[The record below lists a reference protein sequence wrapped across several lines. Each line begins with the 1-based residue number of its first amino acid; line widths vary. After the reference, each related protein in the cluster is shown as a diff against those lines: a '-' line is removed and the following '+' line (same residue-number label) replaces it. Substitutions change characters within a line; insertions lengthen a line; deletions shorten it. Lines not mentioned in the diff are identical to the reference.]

1 MIIKN
6 ISLFYLKIKK
16 FHSSYPRPSFYKN
29 GIVFLKLECD
39 ENLSGYGEISP
50 YIADKKE
57 IFKYCEKIS
66 NTYFKNKRVNL
77 NYVYYLKIKNY
88 DFIFQS
94 LLSAYDQAIH
104 DLYAKRKKIS
114 VAKYL
119 GFKKSKSLNFYASG
133 GMIFENQSYNKIL
146 DEAIKAKEDGYF
158 GYKFRP
164 KMPKENL
171 NHFQR
176 MKNPPKINVK
186 ELEKFSEILRLK
198 LGENFKIMIDL
209 GCRLKN
215 SKETKYLFKMFSEH
229 NYYFVEEPFQRK
241 PLLYLNQKK
250 NLSKVKISGGEH
262 IFNLKEFNKW
272 SKTKLFDFFQPD
284 TNLLLYR
291 EMSKIINI
299 VGSKNII
306 LHNWCSKINFISNIS
321 FAFSLNKNLL
331 VEKNILKNPYDK
343 FFVSG
348 LGKIKSGK
356 ILLPKSFGFG
366 ISFKKKIDSNYII
379 YEKKI

>member
-1 MIIKN
+1 
-6 ISLFYLKIKK
+6 
-16 FHSSYPRPSFYKN
+16 
-29 GIVFLKLECD
+29 
-39 ENLSGYGEISP
+39 
-50 YIADKKE
+50 
-57 IFKYCEKIS
+57 
-66 NTYFKNKRVNL
+66 
-77 NYVYYLKIKNY
+77 
-88 DFIFQS
+88 
-94 LLSAYDQAIH
+94 
-104 DLYAKRKKIS
+104 
-114 VAKYL
+114 
-119 GFKKSKSLNFYASG
+119 
-133 GMIFENQSYNKIL
+133 
-146 DEAIKAKEDGYF
+146 
-158 GYKFRP
+158 
-164 KMPKENL
+164 
-171 NHFQR
+171 
-176 MKNPPKINVK
+176 
-186 ELEKFSEILRLK
+186 
-198 LGENFKIMIDL
+198 
-209 GCRLKN
+209 
-215 SKETKYLFKMFSEH
+215 MFSEH

-366 ISFKKKIDSNYII
+366 ISFKKKTDSNYII